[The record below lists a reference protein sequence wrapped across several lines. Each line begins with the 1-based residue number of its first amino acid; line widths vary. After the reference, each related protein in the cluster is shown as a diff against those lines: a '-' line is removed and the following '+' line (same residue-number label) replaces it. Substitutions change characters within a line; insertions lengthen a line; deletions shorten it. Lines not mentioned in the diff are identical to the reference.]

1 MHLKTIAATLNCSE
15 LQVKNVI
22 QLLNEGATIP
32 FIARYRKEITNS
44 LDEVKIEE
52 IKTLFDTYEELDKRK
67 TSILKT
73 IEQQGQLTP
82 ELKNQINNANNIQDL
97 EDIYLPYKQKRKTR
111 ASIAIEKGLEPLAK
125 IIFAQNEKNIAFIA
139 QKFVQKEVKNV
150 TEAIAGARDIIAEWI
165 NENSKIKKAK
175 TAKRKNLKIILS
187 FLKI

>member
-97 EDIYLPYKQKRKTR
+97 EDIYLPYKQ
-111 ASIAIEKGLEPLAK
+111 
-125 IIFAQNEKNIAFIA
+125 
-139 QKFVQKEVKNV
+139 
-150 TEAIAGARDIIAEWI
+150 
-165 NENSKIKKAK
+165 SKI
-175 TAKRKNLKIILS
+175 
-187 FLKI
+187 